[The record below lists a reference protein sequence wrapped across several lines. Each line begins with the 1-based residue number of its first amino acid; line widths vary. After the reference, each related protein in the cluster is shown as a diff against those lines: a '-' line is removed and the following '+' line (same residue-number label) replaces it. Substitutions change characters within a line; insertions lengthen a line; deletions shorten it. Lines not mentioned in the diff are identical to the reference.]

1 MHLEYRRAVTTLT
14 RALTTV
20 RGLGVVLAMAVLGAL
35 QREDDSDQSQCQS
48 QREADAELQY

>member
-1 MHLEYRRAVTTLT
+1 MHLEYRRAVDESS
-14 RALTTV
+14 